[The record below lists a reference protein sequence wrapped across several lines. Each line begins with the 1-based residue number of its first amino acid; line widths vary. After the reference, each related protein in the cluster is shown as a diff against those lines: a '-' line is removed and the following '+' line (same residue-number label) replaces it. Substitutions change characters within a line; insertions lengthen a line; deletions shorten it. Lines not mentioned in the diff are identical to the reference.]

1 MSQNTERH
9 QNRRLAHLEEELEE
23 TKFQLQKQTEL
34 KVGFF
39 NKAHRAT
46 EELKRLQRY
55 TDTETLKVVA
65 IACQAHFSVEDLDKE
80 ELQQKY
86 EDLKVSQFHIQDALL
101 AEMHDE
107 KQRNKVLEDKLDD
120 LKASYEELRRKYEA
134 DVGDEAKLHEEQS
147 LEKLR
152 VEKDNIIHDM
162 TQKIDLLQENEK
174 RLQDE
179 LEESKRGTNEQSKL
193 INELK
198 QQAEIYQDKIKK
210 AEAALY
216 KERKENVILG
226 LNYTVLIEQFEKLET
241 QKETLMEKSEEDTAL
256 VEEIRKEYAIL
267 QRKANQDAK
276 FLKKNAKI
284 LKKELDESKT
294 FYNKLKL
301 KFNLDITG
309 LKEEMERCKQKVQQE
324 KDASL
329 QSATE
334 KQQLIDSLRQEN
346 AVLEENTRRE
356 IQVLQDKDRNAQD
369 ELETLRVLFKE
380 LQCSYIHDVNM
391 LKTQAE
397 QFQEEISRMKQE
409 LETTRDKLQPDTEED
424 QHEDQETTVSQQE
437 EEKNRVDPVMD
448 SSHLIS
454 SEEDLAREPIPGCSN
469 DLESIQDD
477 IDEETIQQD
486 LETPDMNSKQ
496 EGKKKKPKTP
506 IWKKIR
512 NIFRLKKTKKTTQE

>member
-1 MSQNTERH
+1 
-9 QNRRLAHLEEELEE
+9 
-23 TKFQLQKQTEL
+23 
-34 KVGFF
+34 
-39 NKAHRAT
+39 
-46 EELKRLQRY
+46 
-55 TDTETLKVVA
+55 
-65 IACQAHFSVEDLDKE
+65 
-80 ELQQKY
+80 
-86 EDLKVSQFHIQDALL
+86 
-101 AEMHDE
+101 
-107 KQRNKVLEDKLDD
+107 
-120 LKASYEELRRKYEA
+120 
-134 DVGDEAKLHEEQS
+134 
-147 LEKLR
+147 
-152 VEKDNIIHDM
+152 
-162 TQKIDLLQENEK
+162 
-174 RLQDE
+174 
-179 LEESKRGTNEQSKL
+179 
-193 INELK
+193 
-198 QQAEIYQDKIKK
+198 
-210 AEAALY
+210 
-216 KERKENVILG
+216 
-226 LNYTVLIEQFEKLET
+226 
-241 QKETLMEKSEEDTAL
+241 MEKSEEDTAL
-256 VEEIRKEYAIL
+256 VEKIRKEYAIL

-309 LKEEMERCKQKVQQE
+309 LKEEMERCKEKVQQE